1 MIMDDSS
8 PAPCPSG
15 PGMGDGFRGIAV
27 AVPEGSRYRMRWI
40 RTTRK
45 TIGIIRTAMSAGLEA
60 VVVNGLS

>member
-1 MIMDDSS
+1 
-8 PAPCPSG
+8 
-15 PGMGDGFRGIAV
+15 MGDGFRGIAV